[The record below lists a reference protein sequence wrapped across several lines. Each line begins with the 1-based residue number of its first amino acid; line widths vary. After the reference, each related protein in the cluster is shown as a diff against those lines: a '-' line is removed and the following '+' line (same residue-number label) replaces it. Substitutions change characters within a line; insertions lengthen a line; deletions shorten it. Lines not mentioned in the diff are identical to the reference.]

1 VAAEQFLHPTFPN
14 ANREPLIDH
23 GILTGRPFIAIEA
36 EGQRFR
42 VVGNRVYT
50 RPLNETFHEFIIN
63 HLRDTLRMKFAADWG
78 SKQET
83 LPTEKQHPIY
93 RWHTETIDA
102 VKTRGDRSGISSVV
116 MTGNIK
122 ALRALAFD
130 IYTLEHH
137 SIPFRTEH
145 WLRLQHVDQFQGVR
159 YEIAVAAMACRV
171 GFKIEWC
178 SGKGKKGEFLGTHLA
193 SGQKIVFEAK
203 SHHRAGILGR
213 DGSFDPVNAK
223 IKIEGHLKEALE
235 QTQDAKLPL
244 ILFDDLNLPIDAKP
258 MDEEKWFKDIEKV
271 FSGNEFL
278 AGLHATHYGA
288 LMITNFGWHFH
299 EKLPSKKEVDV
310 LSYWH
315 TGGQYSLDPG
325 IIRLLSEAGKQ
336 YGTVPAM
343 LGEMGD
349 FATTPPPQQLAEA

>member
-1 VAAEQFLHPTFPN
+1 
-14 ANREPLIDH
+14 LI
-23 GILTGRPFIAIEA
+23 GRPFVETEA
-36 EGQRFR
+36 EGQRLR
-42 VVGNRVYT
+42 AIGNRVYI
-50 RPLNETFHEFIIN
+50 RPINETFHQFIIN
-63 HLRDTLRMKFAADWG
+63 HLRDTFKLKFAKDWG
-78 SKQET
+78 ERQEH
-83 LPTEKQHPIY
+83 LSPEKQHPIY
-93 RWHTETIDA
+93 RWHKETIDA
-102 VKTRGDRSGISSVV
+102 AGARGERPCVPGISSVV

-130 IYTLEHH
+130 LYTLEHH
-137 SIPFRTEH
+137 CVSFRKEH
-145 WLRLQHVDQFQGVR
+145 WRRLQDIDQFQGVR

-203 SHHRAGILGR
+203 SHHRAGIFGR
-213 DGSFDPVNAK
+213 DGSFDSANAK

-235 QTQDAKLPL
+235 QTQDANLPL

-258 MDEEKWFKDIEKV
+258 MDEEKWFKDIQKA

-343 LGEMGD
+343 LGGMGD
-349 FATTPPPQQLAEA
+349 FATPPPQQLAEA